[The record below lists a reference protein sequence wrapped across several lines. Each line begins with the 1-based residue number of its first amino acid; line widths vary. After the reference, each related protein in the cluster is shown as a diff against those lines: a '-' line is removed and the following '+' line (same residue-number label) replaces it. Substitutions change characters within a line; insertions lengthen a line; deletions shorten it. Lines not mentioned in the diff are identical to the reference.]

1 MILKPA
7 TLQGYASP
15 LFYHTLVARFTQ
27 AYIKQMRGGLNVK
40 KTVRVRDRKLYCREE
55 GALADDPYSLARP

>member
-7 TLQGYASP
+7 TLP

-40 KTVRVRDRKLYCREE
+40 KQSE
-55 GALADDPYSLARP
+55 

>member
-40 KTVRVRDRKLYCREE
+40 KNSQSK
-55 GALADDPYSLARP
+55 GS